1 MAHGT
6 PPIDPCFDPRA
17 LRDRLARFPAALRGA
32 VAVADPADLRWRPA
46 PQHWTVLEV
55 CAHLLDEEHE
65 DFKLRAES
73 TLRDP
78 AAAWPPLDLAEVAS
92 LRGYNER
99 DPAEVLDAFDEA
111 RQRNIAWLDSVVDA
125 ADWGRARVHPTHGPL
140 AAGMLLAAWAAHDAL
155 HLRQIA
161 KRLHDLAAR
170 DAGGYSVQYAGEW

>member
-1 MAHGT
+1 MTYST
-6 PPIDPCFDPRA
+6 PPIDPRFDPRA
-17 LRDRLARFPAALRGA
+17 LRDRLARFPAALRDA

-46 PQHWTVLEV
+46 TQHWTILEV

-65 DFKLRAES
+65 DFKLRAEL

-78 AAAWPPLDLAEVAS
+78 AAAWPPLDLAGVAA

-99 DPAEVLDAFDEA
+99 DPAEVLDAFDAA
-111 RQRNIAWLDSVVDA
+111 RRRNIAWLDSVVDA

-170 DAGGYSVQYAGEW
+170 DAGGYSVQYAGDW